1 MRKRKPTRNASAET
15 VWQVIAGLL
24 LFAALIFAALIFALN
39 TGLKK
44 QEKIDCYK
52 WQNYEA
58 NYSLFEASP
67 ETVERCSALGVEI
80 KN

>member
-24 LFAALIFAALIFALN
+24 LFVALFFALN

>member
-1 MRKRKPTRNASAET
+1 MKKRKATRNASAEK
-15 VWQVIAGLL
+15 VWQVLAGLL
-24 LFAALIFAALIFALN
+24 LLAALVFAFN
-39 TGLKK
+39 TGLKR
-44 QEKIDCYK
+44 QEKVDCYK
-52 WQNYEA
+52 WQNYEK

>member
-24 LFAALIFAALIFALN
+24 LFAALIFALN

>member
-1 MRKRKPTRNASAET
+1 MRKRKPTRNASAEK

-24 LFAALIFAALIFALN
+24 LFAAFLFALN

>member
-24 LFAALIFAALIFALN
+24 LFAALIFALN

-67 ETVERCSALGVEI
+67 ETVELCSALGVEI